1 MRHAHRLWHASAA
14 LLVMLLATLLP
25 PLPAVA
31 AGCAGRGAGSP
42 SVLVFGDSYS
52 APDRVKGVR
61 NWIEQLQASDR
72 VGRVINLAVGKSK
85 AGGFQQDSQRSF
97 HGQVNLWLNRE
108 GGVLTDVTV
117 VYLGYNDIASA
128 RYGLARSKRLYA
140 QEVDR
145 LIAGGVTANGRCLIL
160 VNLHDW
166 SRNPRSEPGARQ
178 RVLEWNDFL
187 RSLQQ
192 GKPNVKIADVFAQFE
207 RIFADPGQFGF
218 TNITSGSR
226 KASFTTA
233 LYIDSAHFG
242 EKGFSFVAK
251 VLADTMRGP
260 GPR

>member
-1 MRHAHRLWHASAA
+1 MPHAHRLWNGLAVF
-14 LLVMLLATLLP
+14 LVMLLVVLLP
-25 PLPAVA
+25 PFAA
-31 AGCAGRGAGSP
+31 TAGCGAGRSAGSS

-61 NWIEQLQASDR
+61 NWVEQLQASGR

-108 GGVLTDVTV
+108 GGALTDLTV
-117 VYLGYNDIASA
+117 VYLGYNDVAFA

-145 LIAGGVTANGRCLIL
+145 LIASGVTANGRCLIL

-166 SRNPRSEPGARQ
+166 SRNPQSEPGARQ

-187 RSLQQ
+187 ASLQK
-192 GKPNVKIADVFAQFE
+192 GRPNVKIANMFGQFE
-207 RIFADPGQFGF
+207 QIFANPGKFGF
-218 TNITSGSR
+218 TNVTDANR
-226 KASFTTA
+226 KASFTTT

-251 VLADTMRGP
+251 AIAEAMP
-260 GPR
+260 